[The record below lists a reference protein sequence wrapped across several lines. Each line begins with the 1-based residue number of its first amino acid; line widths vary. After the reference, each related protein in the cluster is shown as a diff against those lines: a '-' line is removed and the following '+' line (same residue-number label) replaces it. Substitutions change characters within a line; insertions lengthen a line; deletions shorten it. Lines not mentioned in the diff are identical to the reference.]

1 MIQKPF
7 NLNHS
12 KNYNYFFLYG
22 ENDGLKEELINIHFK
37 SKFNE
42 NIYKNSENEIFKNID
57 AFYNHIFSK
66 SFFENEKLIIIT
78 DVSDKICETI
88 SEIIEKKPTDIK
100 IILVGG
106 LFQKK
111 SKLRKLFEKEKEL
124 VCIPCYKDNLLSI
137 SNLIKDFFNK
147 KKIIISQEIVNLLIE
162 QSKSD
167 RKNLKNELDKI
178 DIFLNNKTRINI
190 QDIKKLVN
198 TSGNYDYS
206 ELVDNCLSGYRR
218 KTLSILNEN
227 VFNQEDNIRILRVFL
242 QKLKRIKD
250 LIIQNENNNNFELTI
265 NNYKPPIFWMDKDN
279 LKKQLKMYSLRDI
292 DKIMKNVNEIE
303 LTSKKN
309 FQISNQI
316 IANFIIEKLN
326 YTNSS
331 I

>member
-7 NLNHS
+7 NLNLS

-42 NIYKNSENEIFKNID
+42 NIYKNTENEIFKNID

-78 DVSDKICETI
+78 DVSDKICETV

-111 SKLRKLFEKEKEL
+111 SKLRKLFEKEKDL
-124 VCIPCYKDNLLSI
+124 ICIPCYKDNLLTT
-137 SNLIKDFFNK
+137 SNLIKSFFSK
-147 KKIIISQEIVNLLIE
+147 KKIVISQEIVNLLIE
-162 QSKSD
+162 QTRGD
-167 RKNLKNELDKI
+167 RKSLKNELDKI
-178 DIFLNNKTRINI
+178 DIFLDKKAKINI
-190 QDIKKLVN
+190 LDIKKLVKAN
-198 TSGNYDYS
+198 GNYDLG
-206 ELVDNCLSGYRR
+206 ELVDSCLSGYKK

-227 VFNQEDNIRILRVFL
+227 ILNQEDIIKILRIFL
-242 QKLKRIKD
+242 QKLKRIKN
-250 LIIQNENNNNFELTI
+250 LIIQNENNNNLETTI

-292 DKIMKNVNEIE
+292 NRIIKNN
-303 LTSKKN
+303 KKN
-309 FQISNQI
+309 KGLISFEYQDLDQ
-316 IANFIIEKLN
+316 LN
-326 YTNSS
+326 KILDVIKSNY
-331 I
+331 